1 MSDVIVREKRA
12 AARSAAE
19 LVTSGSVV
27 GLGTGST
34 AALAIEELGRR
45 IAAGEISDITGV
57 PTSNASH
64 RLGLECGI
72 PIANIERT
80 PVIDITIDGADEVD
94 PMQRVLKGGGGALLR
109 EKIVAA
115 RSRRWVIIGD
125 SSKIVDRL
133 GSRYAV
139 PIEVVRFGWSAHAE
153 ALRALGATA
162 VLRQSGGGS
171 GAGGAG
177 ADESPYVTDE
187 GHYIIDAR
195 FPHGLD
201 DPEGLARTM
210 RSRPGVVETGLFLG
224 FRPEVIIGRAA
235 AE

>member
-1 MSDVIVREKRA
+1 
-12 AARSAAE
+12 
-19 LVTSGSVV
+19 VV

-34 AALAIEELGRR
+34 AAFAIEELGRR
-45 IAAGEISDITGV
+45 IRSGELADITGV

-72 PIANIERT
+72 PIVDIEST
-80 PVIDITIDGADEVD
+80 PSIDITIDGADEID
-94 PMQRVLKGGGGALLR
+94 PLQRVLKGGGGALLR

-115 RSRRWVIIGD
+115 RTARWVIIGD
-125 SSKIVDRL
+125 STKIVDRL
-133 GSRYAV
+133 GSRYPV
-139 PIEVVRFGWSAHAE
+139 PVEVVKFGWSGHAE
-153 ALRALGATA
+153 ALREMGAVA
-162 VLRQSGGGS
+162 VLRPGS
-171 GAGGAG
+171 GEA
-177 ADESPYVTDE
+177 PFVTDE

-201 DPEGLARTM
+201 DPDELARTL
-210 RSRPGVVETGLFLG
+210 RKRPGVVETGLFLG

>member
-1 MSDVIVREKRA
+1 MAQPMTEVLQHEKRA
-12 AARSAAE
+12 AAEGAAA
-19 LVTSGSVV
+19 LVSSGAVV

-34 AALAIEELGRR
+34 AALAIEEIGRR
-45 IAAGEISDITGV
+45 IRSGALTDISGV
-57 PTSNASH
+57 PTSNAAH
-64 RLGLECGI
+64 RLAIECGI
-72 PIANIERT
+72 PIVDIESS

-94 PMQRVLKGGGGALLR
+94 PLQRVLKGAGGALLR

-125 SSKIVDRL
+125 STKIVDRL
-133 GSRYAV
+133 GSRYPV
-139 PIEVVRFGWSAHAE
+139 PVEVVKFGWSAQVE
-153 ALRALGATA
+153 ALREMGAVA
-162 VLRQSGGGS
+162 VLRQGS
-171 GAGGAG
+171 PEA
-177 ADESPYVTDE
+177 PYITDE

-210 RSRPGVVETGLFLG
+210 RNRPGGVETGLFLG

>member
-1 MSDVIVREKRA
+1 VAHAVTDVLAREKRA
-12 AARSAAE
+12 AAEGAAA
-19 LVTSGSVV
+19 LVVSGSVV

-34 AALAIEELGRR
+34 AAFAIEVLGRR
-45 IAAGEISDITGV
+45 VRSGELGDIRGV

-72 PIANIERT
+72 PIVDIESAPT
-80 PVIDITIDGADEVD
+80 IDITIDGADEID
-94 PMQRVLKGGGGALLR
+94 PLQRVLKGGGGALLR

-115 RSRRWVIIGD
+115 RTSRWVIIGD
-125 SSKIVDRL
+125 STKIVDRL

-139 PIEVVRFGWSAHAE
+139 PVEVVRFGWSAHAE
-153 ALRALGATA
+153 ALREMGAVATLRLDTA
-162 VLRQSGGGS
+162 E
-171 GAGGAG
+171 A
-177 ADESPYVTDE
+177 PFVTDE

-201 DPEGLARTM
+201 DPDALARTV

>member
-1 MSDVIVREKRA
+1 MTDVLVREKRA
-12 AARSAAE
+12 AAESAAA
-19 LVTSGSVV
+19 LVTSGAVV

-34 AALAIEELGRR
+34 AAIAIEELGRR
-45 IAAGEISDITGV
+45 LREGEVADISGV

-72 PIANIERT
+72 PIADIEST
-80 PVIDITIDGADEVD
+80 PVIDITIDGADEID
-94 PMQRVLKGGGGALLR
+94 PLQRVLKGGGGALLR

-125 SSKIVDRL
+125 STKVVDRL
-133 GSRYAV
+133 GSRYPI
-139 PIEVVRFGWSAHAE
+139 PIEVVKFGWSAHAD
-153 ALRALGATA
+153 ALRAMGAVA
-162 VLRQSGGGS
+162 VLRQGTGE
-171 GAGGAG
+171 A
-177 ADESPYVTDE
+177 PFVTDE

-201 DPEGLARTM
+201 DPEGLARAM
-210 RSRPGVVETGLFLG
+210 RNRPGVVETGLFLG

-235 AE
+235 AG